1 MVSPWS
7 VEETRLINLCQILKE
22 LISKSL
28 NVDGC
33 QGYFGLSCCWNDDR
47 QFWLFSM
54 ITLILERRTFKRFL
68 SIYTRETSF
77 LEGWKVRLEHKD
89 LPAELHT
96 GACLSPARSGFHK
109 RKKKKVTSKT
119 LRIEEQ
125 KTSPS
130 VTLCKAQ
137 SVCLTLSF
145 FSSEVG
151 FVFVVVCF
159 VKNNNKK

>member
-1 MVSPWS
+1 M
-7 VEETRLINLCQILKE
+7 EKTRLIHLCQVLKE

-54 ITLILERRTFKRFL
+54 ITLILEWRTFKRFL

-89 LPAELHT
+89 LPAELHS